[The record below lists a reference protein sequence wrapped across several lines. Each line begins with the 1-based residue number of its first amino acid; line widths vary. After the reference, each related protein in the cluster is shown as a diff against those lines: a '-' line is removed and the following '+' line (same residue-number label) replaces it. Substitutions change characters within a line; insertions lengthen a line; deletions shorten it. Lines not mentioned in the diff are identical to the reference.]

1 MILTIFLNQQYN
13 SLKQLTVNNLTEGD
27 DMSLTLSEEDFNE
40 YETMGYFEG
49 IEYRW
54 TFQSGTYT
62 LYMSQEYYQQVIKS
76 IQSYGMLNFLIIN
89 ILSYQMWY
97 C

>member
-1 MILTIFLNQQYN
+1 
-13 SLKQLTVNNLTEGD
+13 
-27 DMSLTLSEEDFNE
+27 MSLTLSEEDFNE

-62 LYMSQEYYQQVIKS
+62 LYMSQEYYEQVMQS
-76 IQSYGMLNFLIIN
+76 IQSYSMSTSGII
-89 ILSYQMWY
+89 IIFPPDQIWY
-97 C
+97 CY